1 MLLTTTR
8 RGTRLPTWT
17 FIYVLIR
24 DWAFGAQNQIPQHG
38 RSVQVDVVMASTVEK
53 IASTWVYDEMVLSP
67 MFIRRWQ

>member
-1 MLLTTTR
+1 MHAVFSPYMLLTTTR

-38 RSVQVDVVMASTVEK
+38 RSVLAGCCYGVDGGK
-53 IASTWVYDEMVLSP
+53 DRIDLGL
-67 MFIRRWQ
+67 